1 MNQFEF
7 NNAKVR
13 IHGNAD
19 KEKLQ
24 TATLQFMKKVRNKK
38 NEKKNQKSTA

>member
-1 MNQFEF
+1 MTQFEF

-13 IHGNAD
+13 MHGSTD
-19 KEKLQ
+19 EEKLKA
-24 TATLQFMKKVRNKK
+24 ATLQFVKKVRNKK